1 VRERAEHDDTARA
14 AKTAATGRKPGG
26 RPPAPPLVELSEMLR
41 QQHGVT
47 FAPSA
52 IWRFLDRH
60 AMTVKRRMARPVCK
74 GFHGLV

>member
-1 VRERAEHDDTARA
+1 
-14 AKTAATGRKPGG
+14 
-26 RPPAPPLVELSEMLR
+26 MLR